1 MIVQKLA
8 TRWREVKER
17 GDRWKPDDARG
28 REGIREGRGIGAV
41 PCVPL
46 AILVSLRRAWALVSE
61 RDPGLSGGESMSKQ
75 QQHDLHRFEI
85 SL

>member
-46 AILVSLRRAWALVSE
+46 AILVSLRRA
-61 RDPGLSGGESMSKQ
+61 
-75 QQHDLHRFEI
+75 
-85 SL
+85 